1 MTEMMIDSAPLQQ
14 ALADPEVQ
22 QRVAVYRLLASLLRD
37 VPSPELLRQIAAL
50 EQGDTAS
57 PVADGADEWQ
67 LLGLAARS
75 STPAQVD
82 DEFHQLFIGL
92 GRGELVP
99 YGSWYQ
105 TGYLMEQPLSRLRDD
120 LARLGFERDES
131 VHEPEDH
138 VAALLEVMSMLI
150 ESAEPLTLQLDF
162 YRRHLGSW
170 LMSFFEDLEQARS
183 AVFYR
188 AVARVGRRFVAFE
201 EQQYST

>member
-1 MTEMMIDSAPLQQ
+1 MTEMMIDSAPVQE
-14 ALADPEVQ
+14 ALVDPEIR
-22 QRVAVYRLLASLLRD
+22 QRVSVYRLLASLLRD

-50 EQGDTAS
+50 EQGDAAS

-75 STPAQVD
+75 SSPAQVD

-131 VHEPEDH
+131 VQEPEDH

-150 ESAEPLTLQLDF
+150 ESAEPQALQSDF

-201 EQQYST
+201 EQQYPG

>member
-1 MTEMMIDSAPLQQ
+1 MTEMMIDSAPLQE
-14 ALADPEVQ
+14 ALVDPEIR

-120 LARLGFERDES
+120 LVRLGFERDES

-150 ESAEPLTLQLDF
+150 ESAEPLTLQSDF

>member
-1 MTEMMIDSAPLQQ
+1 MTEMMIDSAPVQE
-14 ALADPEVQ
+14 ALVDPEIR
-22 QRVAVYRLLASLLRD
+22 QRVSVYRLLASLLRD

-50 EQGDTAS
+50 EQGGASS

-75 STPAQVD
+75 SSPAQVD

-120 LARLGFERDES
+120 LARLGFERDAS

-150 ESAEPLTLQLDF
+150 ESAEPLALQSDF

-201 EQQYST
+201 EQQYPG